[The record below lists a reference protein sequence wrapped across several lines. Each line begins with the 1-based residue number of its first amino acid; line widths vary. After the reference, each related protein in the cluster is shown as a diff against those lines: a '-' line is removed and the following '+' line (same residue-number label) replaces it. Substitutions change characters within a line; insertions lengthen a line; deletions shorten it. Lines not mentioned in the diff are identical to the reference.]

1 MTSISIA
8 REIEVSSDV
17 IWDELRRIDRHVLW
31 MSDARSITFTSDLR
45 EGVGTAFICR
55 TQVGP
60 FRTDDRMEITGW
72 EEHRSI
78 RVRHR
83 GVFQGEG
90 VIAIEQL
97 GPSRTRLSWDEHLS
111 FPPYLLGP
119 LGAMVAAPI
128 LRMIWKRNLVNFE
141 HIVRKEDYST

>member
-8 REIEVSSDV
+8 RDIRVPPEAVWS
-17 IWDELRRIDRHVLW
+17 ELRRIDRHVLW
-31 MSDARSITFTSDLR
+31 MNDARSITFTTGAR

-60 FRTDDRMEITGW
+60 FRTDDHMEITGW

-78 RVRHR
+78 SVRHR

-97 GPSRTRLSWDEHLS
+97 GPSRTRLSWTERLT

-119 LGAMVAAPI
+119 LGATLAAPI
-128 LRMIWKRNLVNFE
+128 LRIIWKRNLVNFE
-141 HIVRKEDYST
+141 NIVRKEEST